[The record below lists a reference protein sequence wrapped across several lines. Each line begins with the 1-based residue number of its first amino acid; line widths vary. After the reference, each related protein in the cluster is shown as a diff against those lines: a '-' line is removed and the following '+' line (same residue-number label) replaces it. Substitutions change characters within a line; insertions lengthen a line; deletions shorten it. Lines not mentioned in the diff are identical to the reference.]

1 MIACFLTPKDLG
13 PKTRKITD
21 GKPTTTSPPPR
32 SSLLFTNR
40 DSITNNDSIVI
51 DASESESNH
60 GFEKPTK
67 ANSIWNLESLFK
79 KSRESLIT
87 TRRRVTNIR
96 ASNHGTYTALN
107 EKRKGGTD
115 VSLETLSRRCLIVEE
130 MYDEPQ
136 GRSKKRKVVS
146 LQVGSNKR
154 TVHPVSYAT
163 NPDELSAI
171 PAAMSLGLTME
182 PHNFDYYEFAKRGSG
197 LPFGYGTADK
207 YRMPHESQLHDNVRI
222 VRNQHDADEAYDV
235 EPLAGRDP
243 IFAHWVNAGDDM

>member
-1 MIACFLTPKDLG
+1 MIACFSTPKDPG

-32 SSLLFTNR
+32 TSLLFTNR
-40 DSITNNDSIVI
+40 DSITNNDSIII

-115 VSLETLSRRCLIVEE
+115 ISLETLSRCCLIVEE

-171 PAAMSLGLTME
+171 PAAMPLGLTIE

-243 IFAHWVNAGDDM
+243 IFDD